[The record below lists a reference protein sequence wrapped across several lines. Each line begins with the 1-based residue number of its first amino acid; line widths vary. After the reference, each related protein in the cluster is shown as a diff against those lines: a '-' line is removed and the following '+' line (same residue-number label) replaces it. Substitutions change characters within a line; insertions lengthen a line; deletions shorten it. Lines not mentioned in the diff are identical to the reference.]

1 MRVKYTI
8 AMYSF
13 QLHNV
18 LLLIYLV
25 DNEDTWYGQ
34 SVHFVYS
41 QPAPTGQPNTVVYT
55 QLPQYGAPITGQPV
69 MAQAPYGQQI
79 VMQNQY
85 GQPMIVQGGMQPVG
99 VMYSRQKQYL
109 NVKIMFSY
117 PINASKIHHSH
128 VQLPTS

>member
-1 MRVKYTI
+1 
-8 AMYSF
+8 MYS
-13 QLHNV
+13 QPAP
-18 LLLIYLV
+18 
-25 DNEDTWYGQ
+25 TGQ
-34 SVHFVYS
+34 PNTTVYS

-99 VMYSRQKQYL
+99 VVPMVVPL
-109 NVKIMFSY
+109 A
-117 PINASKIHHSH
+117 INPNDPAQNEHSVRTKCPH
-128 VQLPTS
+128 CQQDISTTVHYEVGSCTWLWCILLAFMG

>member
-1 MRVKYTI
+1 M
-8 AMYSF
+8 
-13 QLHNV
+13 
-18 LLLIYLV
+18 
-25 DNEDTWYGQ
+25 
-34 SVHFVYS
+34 YS

-99 VMYSRQKQYL
+99 VVPMIL
-109 NVKIMFSY
+109 
-117 PINASKIHHSH
+117 PLAINPNDPAQNEHSVRTKCPH
-128 VQLPTS
+128 CQQDISTTVHYEVGSCTWLWCILLAFMG